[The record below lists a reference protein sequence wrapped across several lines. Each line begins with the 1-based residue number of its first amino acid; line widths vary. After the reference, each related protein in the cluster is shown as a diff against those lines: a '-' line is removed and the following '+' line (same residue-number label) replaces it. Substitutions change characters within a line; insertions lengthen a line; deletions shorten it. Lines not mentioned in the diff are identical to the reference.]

1 MRFLT
6 MYDSALAPGIEPGS
20 AAWELSVVPRR
31 HSDIHLEKPELQ
43 LFIQPDFSLQPIKKK
58 VLSLN
63 DAFPDYV

>member
-1 MRFLT
+1 MRFPT

-43 LFIQPDFSLQPIKKK
+43 LFIQPDFFTSTDKEEGSVIE
-58 VLSLN
+58 
-63 DAFPDYV
+63 

>member
-1 MRFLT
+1 MRFPN

-43 LFIQPDFSLQPIKKK
+43 LFIQQNFSLKAIKKK
-58 VLSLN
+58 FLSWDN
-63 DAFPDYV
+63 AFPDYI